1 MLFFSFFSFERERV
15 LFSLVGT
22 EKKTPLWKERDLERE
37 TRRDCL
43 KYDVIVFF
51 SFWITPSLS
60 SPPLLIA
67 FFPTK
72 GTLKTTLTAK
82 QKRQQ
87 EQFWC
92 RKRRRRR
99 RRKRPHTKTEHGT
112 LLSLKRE
119 EKKGRDFK
127 RVCFWNTAERRRRR
141 RMIARALR
149 REARKA
155 LSTTTRREA
164 LTVRLPPPFFVCNR
178 IVVRISWHR
187 IGNTKCRCRNRPR
200 LPFFFRAR
208 LCARSPPVSLSVLRT
223 RRERIFFRAHQRTN
237 TNTNNRERLPPRRP
251 RRTTPPT
258 RKRTPNSNQASRG
271 RKPVTTI

>member
-22 EKKTPLWKERDLERE
+22 EKKTLCGKRESRERDE
-37 TRRDCL
+37 TRLSQVRRHT
-43 KYDVIVFF
+43 IVFF
-51 SFWITPSLS
+51 LDNTIAVV
-60 SPPLLIA
+60 SPIIKIA

-92 RKRRRRR
+92 R
-99 RRKRPHTKTEHGT
+99 RRKRPHTEHGT

-164 LTVRLPPPFFVCNR
+164 LTVRLPPPF
-178 IVVRISWHR
+178 
-187 IGNTKCRCRNRPR
+187 
-200 LPFFFRAR
+200 
-208 LCARSPPVSLSVLRT
+208 LCVQS
-223 RRERIFFRAHQRTN
+223 N
-237 TNTNNRERLPPRRP
+237 RRP
-251 RRTTPPT
+251 DFLAPDWEH
-258 RKRTPNSNQASRG
+258 KM
-271 RKPVTTI
+271 PV